1 MQGLL
6 NSLFFFGSLFL
17 FLFKRVRRFRPVIL
31 AAFPPSHLMLFHHP
45 HLPVSFFLKGL
56 GGGGGFL
63 GPSLFA
69 SDLLP
74 FSSFTLLFSLPE
86 PSRASFLLHVF
97 RALLPEISLGT
108 AESAHIFFF
117 FSSRSSAVSFSLE
130 EAFADFSGFSSFSV
144 FLADLAVL
152 LCA

>member
-17 FLFKRVRRFRPVIL
+17 FFFKRVRRFRPVIL
-31 AAFPPSHLMLFHHP
+31 AVFPPSHLMLFHHP

-74 FSSFTLLFSLPE
+74 FSSFTLLFHCLSLRVPLFCYM
-86 PSRASFLLHVF
+86 SFVLS
-97 RALLPEISLGT
+97 LPEISLGT

-117 FSSRSSAVSFSLE
+117 FFHRALLLFLFRWKKPLQISQ
-130 EAFADFSGFSSFSV
+130 V
-144 FLADLAVL
+144 FLLFL
-152 LCA
+152 FSWQI